1 MATVETETNSSSYVG
16 MTGNSF
22 KTRYYH
28 IKSFK
33 NKRYKNETELSKY
46 IWKLREK
53 VVEHTITWE
62 KLRQSNAC
70 QRRSGLCNLCIEE
83 KVEILLC
90 KAKPSTQLNRRFEV
104 STCRHVSPP
113 TSIAPTSKPIKA
125 EPNRPLHLSEDH
137 RRHRRMRNTVS
148 QRAEVSVTLT
158 MHISLT
164 LALCPVWHVER
175 QHGFSMWLYLLLL

>member
-22 KTRYYH
+22 KTRYYNH

-33 NKRYKNETELSKY
+33 NKRYNNETDFSKY
-46 IWKLREK
+46 IWKLKENE
-53 VVEHTITWE
+53 VEHTITWK
-62 KLRQSNAC
+62 KLRQSNTC

-83 KVEILLC
+83 KVEILLSQ
-90 KAKPSTQLNRRFEV
+90 AKPSTQLIRRFEV

-113 TSIAPTSKPIKA
+113 TYVAPSSKLIKT

-137 RRHRRMRNTVS
+137 RRHRHMSNTVS
-148 QRAEVSVTLT
+148 
-158 MHISLT
+158 
-164 LALCPVWHVER
+164 HV
-175 QHGFSMWLYLLLL
+175 QK